1 MHSYLNAHFNVLSAK
16 PYEEPPTRILLGK
29 KGPINFSSK
38 KKKDTL
44 QIYSKNKKVRLF
56 VHCLCSFSAQAVI
69 SAILRSSESL
79 QDHWGRDMLLGN
91 RFPHSIYT
99 ERSVF
104 HYLKALSLFLY
115 PSPSQRRTHI
125 HTLTRFD
132 PCGMAYCS
140 LYNNFRTQFELL
152 IGFSSLIKKEQRME
166 QFAGFVL

>member
-16 PYEEPPTRILLGK
+16 PYEEPPTRILPGK
-29 KGPINFSSK
+29 KVQFILAAR

-104 HYLKALSLFLY
+104 HYLKALSLSFSIH
-115 PSPSQRRTHI
+115 PPHKGARTYTH
-125 HTLTRFD
+125 
-132 PCGMAYCS
+132 
-140 LYNNFRTQFELL
+140 
-152 IGFSSLIKKEQRME
+152 
-166 QFAGFVL
+166 